1 MELLRSIQYLFHLPI
16 PLALVASA
24 TCLVA
29 SDPNFSSVPP
39 SIQLRP
45 ASLITNPSLPL
56 GAASTRD
63 RTGSTSP
70 TSFNTLQLNLC
81 NSGAADCYAGG
92 DSIPEAA
99 ALIYATGPTVVTIN
113 EICSNDVSEL
123 QASLREA
130 WPTDYTYSAF
140 IPAVDRSTQNAYKC
154 VNGNAYGSAVL
165 GRVAAESWSGISAY
179 GRKYTTQH
187 SKSGEERVFVC
198 VAAKGEHFACTS
210 HLAAGDKTVAL
221 AQCKALM
228 FDAVPYLKGVA
239 GAAMKTVMGG
249 DFNLKYNKGAATN
262 AQNCVPNGYTRKGD
276 GDVQHLGFSNDL
288 TFGSTM
294 TYGLSYTDHDGF
306 LVRLTAS

>member
-1 MELLRSIQYLFHLPI
+1 MELLKSIQCLLHLPLS
-16 PLALVASA
+16 LALVASA

-29 SDPNFSSVPP
+29 SDPSFSSVPP
-39 SIQLRP
+39 SIQIRP
-45 ASLITNPSLPL
+45 ASLITNTSPPL
-56 GAASTRD
+56 GASSTRD
-63 RTGSTSP
+63 RTGSTSS
-70 TSFNTLQLNLC
+70 TSFHTLQLNLC
-81 NSGAADCYAGG
+81 NSGAANCYAGG
-92 DSIPEAA
+92 DSIPEGA
-99 ALIYATGPTVVTIN
+99 ALIYATGPSVVTIN

-140 IPAVDRSTQNAYKC
+140 IPAVEHSTQSPYKC

-165 GRVAAESWSGISAY
+165 GRVAAGSWSGISAY
-179 GRKYTTQH
+179 GGKYTTQY

-210 HLAAGDKTVAL
+210 HLAAGDKMVAL

-228 FDAVPYLKGVA
+228 FDAVPFLKGVA
-239 GAAMKTVMGG
+239 GAAGKTVVGG

-276 GDVQHLGFSNDL
+276 GDVQHVVFSNDM
-288 TFGSTM
+288 TFGSTK

-306 LVRLTAS
+306 LVKLTAS

>member
-1 MELLRSIQYLFHLPI
+1 MELLRSIQCILHLPVL
-16 PLALVASA
+16 LALIASA
-24 TCLVA
+24 TCLVP
-29 SDPNFSSVPP
+29 SDPGFSSVPP

-45 ASLITNPSLPL
+45 ASLITNTSPPL
-56 GAASTRD
+56 GASSTRD

-70 TSFNTLQLNLC
+70 AFFHTLQLNLC
-81 NSGAADCYAGG
+81 NSGVADCYADG
-92 DSIPEAA
+92 DSIPEGA

-123 QASLREA
+123 QASLRQA

-140 IPAVDRSTQNAYKC
+140 IPAVDRSTQKSYK
-154 VNGNAYGSAVL
+154 SR
-165 GRVAAESWSGISAY
+165 GRGELERDQRVWG
-179 GRKYTTQH
+179 KYTAQY

-239 GAAMKTVMGG
+239 GAVRTTVVGG
-249 DFNLKYNKGAATN
+249 DFNLKYNEGAATN

-276 GDVQHLGFSNDL
+276 GDVQHVIFSNDL
-288 TFGSTM
+288 AFGSTKN
-294 TYGLSYTDHDGF
+294 YGLSYTDHDGF